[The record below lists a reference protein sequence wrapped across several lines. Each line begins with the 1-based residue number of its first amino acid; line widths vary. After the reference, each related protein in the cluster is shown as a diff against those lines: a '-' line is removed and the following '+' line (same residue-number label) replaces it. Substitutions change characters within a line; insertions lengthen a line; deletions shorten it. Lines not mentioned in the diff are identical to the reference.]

1 MALLFWFLTSG
12 KGKLTVSLA
21 DGKQNSG
28 VCIENKPI
36 SSKRKLTFAGK
47 RVC

>member
-1 MALLFWFLTSG
+1 MKSFNKLALLFWFLTSG

-28 VCIENKPI
+28 V
-36 SSKRKLTFAGK
+36 
-47 RVC
+47 